1 MMMMVVVFVV
11 AVAVVLLLKMGFMM
25 LLLLNTRRQSTTK
38 VKIPGGERRQSRA
51 LKSEEINKFDKDVK
65 ELFRVFD
72 KDGDGTI
79 STEEMGKALKTL
91 GVPLTY
97 QELRMAAKSIDK
109 DSTCIICV
117 KETCNTENGKID
129 FSEFRGFI
137 RKQFRQKDIETHAWE
152 TFRLFDKD
160 GNGSIDR
167 KELTHAMKSLG
178 EECTEE
184 DISEM
189 LNDADA
195 DGDGK
200 INFDGSI

>member
-1 MMMMVVVFVV
+1 MVVVVFVV

-25 LLLLNTRRQSTTK
+25 LLVLTTRRQSTTK
-38 VKIPGGERRQSRA
+38 VKLPGRERRQSRA

-109 DSTCIICV
+109 D
-117 KETCNTENGKID
+117 KNGKID